1 MFYSNEPAIKVTKI
15 YPKKISLKSNETVDC
30 TIILIVSATAVVAVY
45 PSVSVAS
52 SPIPGPSKY
61 KIAPHYLSSASV
73 HQSWVQPLLLKS
85 RSARAGQPGAIMNY
99 THSHTAVEVLTRG
112 NIS

>member
-1 MFYSNEPAIKVTKI
+1 MLFGLMFYSNEPAIKVTKFT
-15 YPKKISLKSNETVDC
+15 KRISLKSNEMVDC

-73 HQSWVQPLLLKS
+73 HQSWVQAAS
-85 RSARAGQPGAIMNY
+85 
-99 THSHTAVEVLTRG
+99 EE
-112 NIS
+112 

>member
-1 MFYSNEPAIKVTKI
+1 MRFGLMFYSNEPAIKVTKI

-30 TIILIVSATAVVAVY
+30 TIILIVSATVLVAVY

-61 KIAPHYLSSASV
+61 KIAPHYLSSASRPGCFWRV
-73 HQSWVQPLLLKS
+73 DQPEQGSRGQSWITHTHTLL
-85 RSARAGQPGAIMNY
+85 
-99 THSHTAVEVLTRG
+99 
-112 NIS
+112 